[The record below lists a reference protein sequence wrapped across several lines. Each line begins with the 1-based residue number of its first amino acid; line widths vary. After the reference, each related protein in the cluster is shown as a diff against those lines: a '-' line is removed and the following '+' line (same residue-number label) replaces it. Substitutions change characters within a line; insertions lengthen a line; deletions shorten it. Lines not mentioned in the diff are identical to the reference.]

1 MAAIEPTAGP
11 RVSESKPYPFAWNI
25 VPILACI
32 ADPILGVLG
41 KLLTIFWW
49 PELPK
54 SADSASRRKR
64 GLAIVVGG
72 VEGPSIYNYWL
83 GLGLLR
89 GRYRGAVIR
98 FHWNAG
104 IFGVRSVVNLMSRRH
119 QERQSDLLAQLIC
132 EHDRKHQ
139 SPVCLLSQSGGC
151 FIVLRALEKLPPDV
165 QVQTAV
171 LLAPSTSPGYDLNGA
186 TRKCTNKLVS
196 IGSFGDAI
204 FLGLA
209 TLMLGTSDRV
219 FSPSAGFIGWHAHL
233 PKFVECRWHPLWLRH
248 GYWGNHISTSSPR
261 FIANVIA
268 PMLASAKLPHLG

>member
-1 MAAIEPTAGP
+1 MAAIEPTAGQ
-11 RVSESKPYPFAWNI
+11 RVSESKPYSFAWNI
-25 VPILACI
+25 IPLVACL

-54 SADSASRRKR
+54 GADSPRRRQR

-83 GLGLLR
+83 GTGLLR

-104 IFGVRSVVNLMSRRH
+104 IFGIRSAVNLMSRRH
-119 QERQSDLLAQLIC
+119 HERQSDLLAQAIIDHLRT
-132 EHDRKHQ
+132 HH
-139 SPVCLLSQSGGC
+139 SPVCLLAQSGGC
-151 FIVLRALEKLPPDV
+151 FIVLRALEKLPEDIR
-165 QVQTAV
+165 VQTAV
-171 LLAPSTSPGYDLNGA
+171 LLAPSTSPGYDLAPA
-186 TRKCTNKLVS
+186 TRRCTSKLVS
-196 IGSFGDAI
+196 FGSLGDAI

-209 TLMLGTSDRV
+209 TLLLGTSDRV
-219 FSPSAGFIGWHAHL
+219 FSPSAGFVGWHANL
-233 PKFVECRWHPLWLRH
+233 PGFVECRWHPLWLRH

-261 FIANVIA
+261 FIADVVTQ
-268 PMLASAKLPHLG
+268 MLTT